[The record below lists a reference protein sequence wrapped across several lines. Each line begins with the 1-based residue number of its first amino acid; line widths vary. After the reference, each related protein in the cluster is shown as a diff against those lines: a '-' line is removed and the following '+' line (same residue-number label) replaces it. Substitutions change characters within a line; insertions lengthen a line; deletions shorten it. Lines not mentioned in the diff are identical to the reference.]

1 MSLTEIEALADA
13 ATHEYLALDS
23 EKYLEQ
29 MKDIHRFHT
38 TMNPQTVKA
47 MCQLIRQ
54 QHEAIYGGLKD
65 HADGFG
71 IETAVFRSAL
81 AAYEEFNK

>member
-1 MSLTEIEALADA
+1 MNLTEIEALADA
-13 ATHEYLALDS
+13 ATQAHKQS
-23 EKYLEQ
+23 VSLENFENYFYTV
-29 MKDIHRFHT
+29 K
-38 TMNPQTVKA
+38 PQTVKA
-47 MCQLIRQ
+47 MCQLLQQ